1 MKTVSSRSFT
11 SLTATILL
19 AGCLC
24 HAASAADA
32 TAPDEQTA
40 RQDTVDEAVPLI
52 AIEGSSEL
60 QMDAGIGN
68 NGTTSFYA
76 TVDRKS
82 RSTFPTHFA
91 CSAISS
97 SNRSLIRSEGQTNV
111 LRSQRFYA
119 EELYAG
125 LTAAQVK
132 VALGKINPVFGAA
145 TDDAP
150 GIYPRLRRQLRL
162 QRRTGTGDKILS
174 HRGHHRE
181 RRRCPDGEAD
191 NRRPCSRPIRACSAA
206 RCLRIVVSSIG
217 RTLASVAR
225 SLILLRPLKGWL
237 VCSQYFHKA
246 EQGTLDRDWHAPAAH
261 DGDRD

>member
-1 MKTVSSRSFT
+1 MTTVSSRSFT

-76 TVDRKS
+76 TVEPEITVNLSDAFRL
-82 RSTFPTHFA
+82 FGHFVFEPVLDP
-91 CSAISS
+91 I
-97 SNRSLIRSEGQTNV
+97 EGQTNV

-150 GIYPRLRRQLRL
+150 GIYLRLRRQLRL

-191 NRRPCSRPIRACSAA
+191 NRRPVFTADPSVFSRLLFTDRGQFNWQDARVGSTIVDPASA
-206 RCLRIVVSSIG
+206 LKG
-217 RTLASVAR
+217 VAR
-225 SLILLRPLKGWL
+225 VLAVFS
-237 VCSQYFHKA
+237 
-246 EQGTLDRDWHAPAAH
+246 
-261 DGDRD
+261 